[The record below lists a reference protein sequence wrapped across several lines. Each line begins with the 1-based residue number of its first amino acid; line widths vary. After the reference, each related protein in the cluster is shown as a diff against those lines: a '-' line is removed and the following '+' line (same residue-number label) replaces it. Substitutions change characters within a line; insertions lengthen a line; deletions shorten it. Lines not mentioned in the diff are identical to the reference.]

1 MKSATV
7 TSWSVSS
14 ASRSGSDAG
23 LPIWNVPPF
32 MSTIP
37 SSCAPAVQADKA
49 VIAVQADK
57 AVIAA
62 IITNCLILH
71 SLSFIP

>member
-1 MKSATV
+1 
-7 TSWSVSS
+7 
-14 ASRSGSDAG
+14 
-23 LPIWNVPPF
+23 

-37 SSCAPAVQADKA
+37 SSCAP
-49 VIAVQADK
+49 AVQADK